1 MTITLGI
8 NGFGRIGRSILR
20 AILESGRDDLRVVAI
35 NDLADLENMAHLL
48 EFDSVHGRLR
58 RPIAT
63 GDGVLDVGT
72 GPIRVTH
79 VASPDALPWQDVDI
93 ALECTG
99 HFRTAALAGLHLKN
113 GAGKVLVSAPAK
125 INDIKTVVM
134 GVNDAAITADDTILS
149 NGSCTTNC
157 LAPVAHLLHEAY
169 GIVRGTMTTV
179 HCYTGVQPVHDAYGK
194 TLNRARAASL
204 SMIPTTTGA
213 AEAVEAVLPHLK
225 GRLFGT
231 SIRVPVPN
239 VSCIDLTVEVQRET
253 STCAVNALFSQAAHG
268 PMARIMAVTSTP
280 MVSVDLNHDPM
291 SATVALDQ
299 THVQDKT
306 MIRVLAWYD
315 NEWGFSNRMIDM
327 AERLALS

>member
-1 MTITLGI
+1 MTLTVGI

-20 AILESGRDDLRVVAI
+20 AILESGRTDLRVVAI

-58 RPIAT
+58 RPIRVS
-63 GDGVLDVGT
+63 GDALDVGY
-72 GPIRVTH
+72 GPIRVSH
-79 VASPDALPWQDVDI
+79 EASPQDLPWHDVDI

-99 HFRTAALAGLHLKN
+99 HFRTQALAGLHLHN
-113 GAGKVLVSAPAK
+113 GARKVIVSAPAK
-125 INDIKTVVM
+125 IGDIKTVVL
-134 GVNDAAITADDTILS
+134 GVNEQTLTPGDRIIS

-157 LAPVAHLLHEAY
+157 LAPVAHILHEAF

-179 HCYTGVQPVHDAYGK
+179 HCYTGVQPVHDAYTK
-194 TLNRARAASL
+194 TLNRGRAAAL
-204 SMIPTTTGA
+204 SMVPTTTGA

-239 VSCIDLTVEVQRET
+239 VSCIDLTVEVERGT
-253 STCAVNALFSQAAHG
+253 DIDAVNTLFSAYAVG
-268 PMARIMAVTSTP
+268 GMRGILDVTSTP

-299 THVQDKT
+299 THVQDAHDDPRSG
-306 MIRVLAWYD
+306 MV
-315 NEWGFSNRMIDM
+315 
-327 AERLALS
+327 

>member
-1 MTITLGI
+1 MAITLGI
-8 NGFGRIGRSILR
+8 NGFGRIGRNILR
-20 AILESGRDDLRVVAI
+20 AIVESGRDDLRVVAI
-35 NDLADLENMAHLL
+35 NELADMDNMAHLL

-58 RPIAT
+58 RPIIRGT
-63 GDGVLDVGT
+63 GTLDVGT

-79 VASPDALPWQDVDI
+79 DAAPDALPWQDVDI
-93 ALECTG
+93 VLECTG
-99 HFRTAALAGLHLKN
+99 HFRTADLAGLHLSN
-113 GAGKVLVSAPAK
+113 GSDKVIVSAPAK
-125 INDIKTVVM
+125 TGDIKTFVL
-134 GVNDAAITADDTILS
+134 GVNDGDLTAADRIIS

-157 LAPVAHLLHEAY
+157 LAPVAHILHEAY

-194 TLNRARAASL
+194 TLNRARAVGM

-239 VSCIDLTVEVQRET
+239 VSCIDLTVEVERGTTIED
-253 STCAVNALFSQAAHG
+253 VNALFAGAAAG
-268 PMARIMAVTSTP
+268 PMQGILAVTATP

-299 THVQDKT
+299 THVQDAT

-315 NEWGFSNRMIDM
+315 NEWGFSNRMLDM
-327 AERLALS
+327 AAHFGRL